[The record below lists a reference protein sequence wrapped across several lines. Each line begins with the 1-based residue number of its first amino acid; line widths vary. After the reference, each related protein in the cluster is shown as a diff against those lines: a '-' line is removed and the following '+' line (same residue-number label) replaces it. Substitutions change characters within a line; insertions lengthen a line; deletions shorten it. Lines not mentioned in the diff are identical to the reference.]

1 MYLGYHIT
9 AFLLFPSLNSQEK
22 QLQRLY
28 WEKWAPVVVEGMS
41 NAENH
46 ATNETIRMCKINCP
60 PHGRDTLAASI
71 KTASSVHDVFACY
84 TRLMQSTLPG
94 TNEQA

>member
-1 MYLGYHIT
+1 MVVNDEHKYERQCKFARIGYSIET
-9 AFLLFPSLNSQEK
+9 
-22 QLQRLY
+22 